1 MTGDMLFKQSST
13 LICWP
18 DGSLAAYLESL
29 ERLRATVVE
38 RNVARLLTAHGPLI
52 DHPLEAIDRV
62 YRHRLDR
69 LERVRAASIRPR
81 ASTSK
86 PSWNTSRSPASCR
99 PERRRRDRVSSF
111 DSLALRSG

>member
-69 LERVRAASIRPR
+69 LERVRAASEAGIVAAVILRP
-81 ASTSK
+81 AP
-86 PSWNTSRSPASCR
+86 PS
-99 PERRRRDRVSSF
+99 RRRSSR
-111 DSLALRSG
+111 ACG